1 MKFSA
6 VQDIVDFIAEDIKY
20 TISEIKEYDNFEAKD
35 RMTDFQQVKI
45 SIISLKKDPKT
56 FFDFRVFIF

>member
-20 TISEIKEYDNFEAKD
+20 TISEIKEYDNFDGKD
-35 RMTDFQQVKI
+35 RMTDFQHVKI
-45 SIISLKKDPKT
+45 SIISSKKRP
-56 FFDFRVFIF
+56 